1 MAGYEALSIKA
12 KHEILVAKRSL
23 PIMEKDWMEY
33 QMEPRRQQ
41 LLAQKAVLE
50 EEYKRTRTELA
61 AKLSTERDHTL
72 NWTTSTGLVFGYD
85 RTRADRISLRWKDY
99 SNMCQ

>member
-50 EEYKRTRTELA
+50 EEYKRTRTELETRLTT
-61 AKLSTERDHTL
+61 KREGDLKL
-72 NWTTSTGLVFGYD
+72 NWTTCTGLVFGYD
-85 RTRADRISLRWKDY
+85 R
-99 SNMCQ
+99 C